1 MQKEGVVLAF
11 INQERDK
18 FFMQERGP
26 GRSHEG
32 EVLFISGSVEK
43 GEEYIE
49 TINRE
54 VAEELGGEVQVLGV
68 ISLNIDPPPISRN
81 GTILRGFL
89 ISEYEGE
96 LPPFI
101 LDTGDPTKWVDV
113 NEAAT
118 SDNESVRLIATAA
131 IQIIPHLLHP
141 SSLNFV

>member
-1 MQKEGVVLAF
+1 MAF
-11 INQERDK
+11 LNQERDK

-32 EVLFISGSVEK
+32 EVLFISGSVDE

-54 VAEELGGEVQVLGV
+54 VAEELGGDIMVLGV

-89 ISEYEGE
+89 IPEYEGE

-101 LDTGDPTKWVDV
+101 LDTGDPTKWVDI
-113 NEAAT
+113 NEAVV
-118 SDNESVRLIATAA
+118 SDNESVRLIAGAA
-131 IQIIPHLLHP
+131 L
-141 SSLNFV
+141 SVLNGLRTSNHI